1 MSFGLQTYNEAGQI
15 SSTYDAQMAGV
26 HGFID
31 ILPRGG
37 EPTQRTDSVYLGALS
52 QNPVWFAA
60 TAVSN
65 SEPVHHWDMP
75 AFYAWLEGDY
85 LRVYSMS
92 NAHIRITVGRY

>member
-15 SSTYDAQMAGV
+15 SSTYDAQMVGV

-31 ILPRGG
+31 ILPSGST
-37 EPTQRTDSVYLGALS
+37 PTPRTDSIYLGSLS

-60 TAVSN
+60 TAVGTG
-65 SEPVHHWDMP
+65 EPAYHWDMP
-75 AFYAWLEGDY
+75 AFYAWIDGAY

-92 NAHIRITVGRY
+92 NARLRIAVGRY